1 MFQCSEDKTNERKF
15 LELGFLQVLILDL
28 CPEPVDLCR
37 PGVVVEV
44 TTNAQLELL
53 SWKWLINFAFQRAR
67 YLELQNIEDF
77 YSDLMPV
84 VHVRSRAGLKD
95 GPMLPPVLGH
105 AAW

>member
-53 SWKWLINFAFQRAR
+53 S
-67 YLELQNIEDF
+67 
-77 YSDLMPV
+77 
-84 VHVRSRAGLKD
+84 
-95 GPMLPPVLGH
+95 
-105 AAW
+105 